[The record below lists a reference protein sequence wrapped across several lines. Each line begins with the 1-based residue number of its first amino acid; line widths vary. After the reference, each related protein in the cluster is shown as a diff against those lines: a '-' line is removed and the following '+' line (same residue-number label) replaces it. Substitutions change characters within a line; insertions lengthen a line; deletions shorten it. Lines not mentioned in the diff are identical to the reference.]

1 MIAGS
6 VMSCVRCVV
15 VRFDQYCV
23 GTAEFVCDVR
33 WCGCAMETANCLCLG
48 CDDVVV
54 LVVVC
59 EFH

>member
-1 MIAGS
+1 M
-6 VMSCVRCVV
+6 
-15 VRFDQYCV
+15 RFDQYCV

-33 WCGCAMETANCLCLG
+33 WCRCVMESSNCLCVG

-59 EFH
+59 ELY